1 MAKTEIVI
9 SSDAIGKVD
18 AIIETDKNP
27 KTASAVLDALP
38 IEARGMRW
46 GDEIYFSIPVDVGE
60 ENSQDVVE
68 KGDIAYWP
76 PGNAFCIFFGRT
88 PASVG
93 DEIRPASSVNVIGRV
108 TGDASVLKNF
118 PSGSKIRIEPKT

>member
-1 MAKTEIVI
+1 LAKTEIVI

-68 KGDIAYWP
+68 KGA
-76 PGNAFCIFFGRT
+76 
-88 PASVG
+88 
-93 DEIRPASSVNVIGRV
+93 
-108 TGDASVLKNF
+108 
-118 PSGSKIRIEPKT
+118 